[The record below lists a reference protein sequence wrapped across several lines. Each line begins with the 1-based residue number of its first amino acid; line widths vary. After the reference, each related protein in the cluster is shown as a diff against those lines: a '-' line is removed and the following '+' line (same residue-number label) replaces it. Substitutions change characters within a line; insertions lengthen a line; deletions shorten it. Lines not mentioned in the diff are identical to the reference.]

1 MPLNVRKIQNFA
13 TTARKIGHTIS
24 ECQKRPTYRT
34 PRALRTSGDTL
45 FSPSTSVRA
54 SGAHNYQPYLTLEA
68 AQQMIQAN
76 LAAAFTSMG
85 LSDRYK
91 AKLVAL
97 GNQQDYRVDY
107 GETFASVAK
116 MTTIQLLLALAASES
131 WLLLQME
138 VKNAFL
144 RGNLPRPFTC
154 PSTWP

>member
-1 MPLNVRKIQNFA
+1 MPLNVRNKQNFA

-24 ECQKRPTYRT
+24 ECQIRPTYRT

-45 FSPSTSVRA
+45 FSPGTSVRA
-54 SGAHNYQPYLTLEA
+54 SGAHNSESYLTLEA
-68 AQQMIQAN
+68 SQQMIQAK
-76 LAAAFTSMG
+76 LAAAFSSMG

-107 GETFASVAK
+107 GETFASVTK
-116 MTTIQLLLALAASES
+116 MTTIRLLLALAASES
-131 WLLLQME
+131 WLLLQMK

-144 RGNLPRPFTC
+144 RGNLSETVYMPP
-154 PSTWP
+154 TWP